1 MGLTSFAVDELGDV
15 VFVELPEVGAKYE
28 QGESICTVE
37 SVKASSAVYAPVGGE
52 VIEVNSSVKESPEK
66 LNKDPFGE
74 SWLVKLKV
82 ANHDHLKSLLSAS
95 DYEGLVEQSK
105 H

>member
-1 MGLTSFAVDELGDV
+1 MGLTSFAVDELGDI
-15 VFVELPEVGAKYE
+15 VFVELPEAGSKYE
-28 QGESICTVE
+28 PGESICTVE

-52 VIEVNSSVKESPEK
+52 VIEVNTSVKEDPEK

-74 SWLVKLKV
+74 SWLVKLKI
-82 ANHDHLKSLLSAS
+82 ANQDHLKSLLSAS
-95 DYEGLVEQSK
+95 EYESAVEQSK